1 MSEGFV
7 SRLAQFGPDIHSGL
21 TDLYTKNVDAVYA
34 RIIALAQTTHDAR
47 SKKLRQRDRDQ
58 PADWFQSEKAIGYV
72 AYTDRLAGDLK
83 GVKKKIPYLK
93 AHGITY
99 LHLMPLLNP
108 RPGENDGGYAVVDFR
123 NVAPSLGT
131 MRDLASLADALHDE
145 NISLTIDLVLNHVA
159 MEHDW
164 AVKAREGD
172 STYRDYFYIFPD
184 REIPDQFECSLP
196 EVFPDFAPGN
206 FTWNDEVEGWVWTT
220 FNSYQWDVNW
230 SNPQVLVEFL
240 DIIGFLA
247 NQGVDCL
254 RLDAIAF
261 LWKRLGTSSQNQS
274 EVHSITQVLRAFAR
288 IVAPSMIFQAEAI
301 VGPSDVGAYLG
312 EGRFIGKVSDV
323 AYHNSL
329 MVQIWSAFAARDA
342 RLMSVALNRFAELP
356 PGTAWTTYLRCH
368 DDIGWAIDDTDV
380 ASLGWDGFG
389 HRSFLADY
397 YSGNFDGSFARG
409 LVFQENPATGDRR
422 ISGSSASLAGVESAL
437 ELMELAQRSQAVESA
452 LDRLTCGYAIV
463 FGFGGLPL
471 IYMGDEWGLLND
483 YSYTSRPQEASD
495 NRWVHR
501 PFMPDFEELNS
512 DQRYIAQE
520 LSSRITRLSA
530 ARAALPQL
538 HASQKS
544 IVLPTSRNEVF
555 MVLREG
561 ERGSLLQ
568 IYNVSPDTLTISG
581 SELPWE
587 PRSIELI
594 TGDSL
599 ELGDQIHIPPF
610 AHWWLLPRERSRLAQ

>member
-1 MSEGFV
+1 MSIEFA

-21 TDLYTKNVDAVYA
+21 NDLYRDNNPYGDNIDEIYA
-34 RIIALAQTTHDAR
+34 QVISIAQSTHDSR
-47 SKKLRQRDRDQ
+47 SKALKERDEKQ

-72 AYTDRLAGDLK
+72 AYTDRFAGNLQ
-83 GVKKKIPYLK
+83 GVKNKIPYLK
-93 AHGITY
+93 ALGVTY
-99 LHLMPLLNP
+99 LHLMPLLNS
-108 RPGENDGGYAVVDFR
+108 RPGENDGGYAVMDFR
-123 NVAPSLGT
+123 SVAPALGS
-131 MRDLASLADALHDE
+131 MRDLASLTRALHDQD
-145 NISLTIDLVLNHVA
+145 ISLTIDLVLNHVA
-159 MEHDW
+159 MEHEW
-164 AVKAREGD
+164 AIKAREGN
-172 STYRDYFYIFPD
+172 TLYRDYFYVFPD
-184 REIPDQFECSLP
+184 REIPDQFEQSLP

-206 FTWNDEVEGWVWTT
+206 FTWNDELNGWVWTT
-220 FNSYQWDVNW
+220 FNSYQWDLNW
-230 SNPQVLVEFL
+230 SNPQVLLEFL

-301 VGPSDVGAYLG
+301 VGPGDVGAYLG
-312 EGRFIGKVSDV
+312 EGRFTGKVSDV

-368 DDIGWAIDDTDV
+368 DDIGWAIDDSD
-380 ASLGWDGFG
+380 AESLGWSGFG

-397 YSGNFDGSFARG
+397 YSGEFDGSPSRG
-409 LVFQENPATGDRR
+409 VVFQENPATGDRR
-422 ISGSSASLAGVESAL
+422 ISGSTASLAGIESAL
-437 ELMELAQRSQAVESA
+437 EIADSLHSAQALELALERII
-452 LDRLTCGYAIV
+452 CGYSIV

-483 YSYTSRPQEASD
+483 YSYVNRPLEAPD

-501 PFMPDFEELNS
+501 PFMPNFENL
-512 DQRYIAQE
+512 DPVQKKIAQE
-520 LSSRITRLSA
+520 LSAQLTRLAA
-530 ARAALPQL
+530 ARSALPQL
-538 HASQKS
+538 HASQNS
-544 IVLPTSRNEVF
+544 IVLPTSNNAVF

-568 IYNVSPDTLTISG
+568 IYNVSPDSVTISG
-581 SELPWE
+581 SELPWD

-594 TGDSL
+594 TGSIV
-599 ELGDQIHIPPF
+599 ELGDQIHIPAF
-610 AHWWLLPRERSRLAQ
+610 GHWWLLPL

>member
-1 MSEGFV
+1 MSIEFA

-21 TDLYTKNVDAVYA
+21 NDLYRDNNPYGDNIDEIYA
-34 RIIALAQTTHDAR
+34 QVISIAQSTHDSR
-47 SKKLRQRDRDQ
+47 SKALKERDEKQ

-72 AYTDRLAGDLK
+72 AYTDRFAGNLQ
-83 GVKKKIPYLK
+83 GVKNKIPYLK
-93 AHGITY
+93 ALGVTY
-99 LHLMPLLNP
+99 LHLMPLLNS
-108 RPGENDGGYAVVDFR
+108 RPGENDGGYAVMDFR
-123 NVAPSLGT
+123 SVAPALGS
-131 MRDLASLADALHDE
+131 MRDLASLTRALHDQD
-145 NISLTIDLVLNHVA
+145 ISLTIDLVLNHVA
-159 MEHDW
+159 MEHEW
-164 AVKAREGD
+164 AIKARDGN
-172 STYRDYFYIFPD
+172 TIYRDYFYVFPD
-184 REIPDQFECSLP
+184 REIPDQFEQSLP

-206 FTWNDEVEGWVWTT
+206 FTWNNELNGWVWTT
-220 FNSYQWDVNW
+220 FNSYQWDLNW
-230 SNPQVLVEFL
+230 SNPQVLLEFL

-288 IVAPSMIFQAEAI
+288 IIAPSMIFQAEAI
-301 VGPSDVGAYLG
+301 VGPGDVGAYLG
-312 EGRFIGKVSDV
+312 EGRFTGKVSDV

-356 PGTAWTTYLRCH
+356 SGTAWTTYLRCH
-368 DDIGWAIDDTDV
+368 DDIGWAIDDSD
-380 ASLGWDGFG
+380 AESLGWSGFG

-397 YSGNFDGSFARG
+397 YSGEFDGSPSRG
-409 LVFQENPATGDRR
+409 VVFQENPATGDRR
-422 ISGSSASLAGVESAL
+422 ISGSTASLAGIESAL
-437 ELMELAQRSQAVESA
+437 EIADSLHSTRA
-452 LDRLTCGYAIV
+452 LDMALERIICGYSIV

-483 YSYTSRPQEASD
+483 YSYVNRPLEAPD

-501 PFMPDFEELNS
+501 PFMPSFENLDS
-512 DQRYIAQE
+512 VQKKIAQE
-520 LSSRITRLSA
+520 LSAQFTRLAA
-530 ARAALPQL
+530 ARSALPQL
-538 HASQKS
+538 HASQNS
-544 IVLPTSRNEVF
+544 IVLPTSNNAVF

-568 IYNVSPDTLTISG
+568 IYNVSPDSVTISG

-587 PRSIELI
+587 PQSIELI
-594 TGDSL
+594 TGSIV
-599 ELGDQIHIPPF
+599 EIGDQIHIPAF
-610 AHWWLLPRERSRLAQ
+610 GHWWLLPL

>member
-1 MSEGFV
+1 MSEDFV
-7 SRLAQFGPDIHSGL
+7 ARLAHFGPDIRAGL
-21 TDLYTKNVDAVYA
+21 ADLYTENVDAVYA
-34 RIIALAQTTHDAR
+34 QIIALAQSTHDSR
-47 SKKLRQRDRDQ
+47 SRKLRQRDIDQ

-72 AYTDRLAGDLK
+72 AYTDRFAGDLK

-93 AHGITY
+93 ALGVTY
-99 LHLMPLLNP
+99 LHLMPLLSP
-108 RPGENDGGYAVVDFR
+108 RPGENDGGYAVMDFR

-131 MRDLASLADALHDE
+131 MRDLASLTDALHDQG
-145 NISLTIDLVLNHVA
+145 ISLTIDLVLNHVA
-159 MEHDW
+159 MEHEW
-164 AVKAREGD
+164 ALKARQGD
-172 STYRDYFYIFPD
+172 PIYRDYFYVFPD
-184 REIPDQFECSLP
+184 REVPDQFEQSLP

-206 FTWNDEVEGWVWTT
+206 FTWNDELKGWVWTT
-220 FNSYQWDVNW
+220 FNSYQWDLNW
-230 SNPQVLVEFL
+230 ANPQVLVEFL

-274 EVHSITQVLRAFAR
+274 EVHSITQILRAFTR

-301 VGPSDVGAYLG
+301 VGPGDVGAYLG
-312 EGRFIGKVSDV
+312 EGRFTGKVSDV

-329 MVQIWSAFAARDA
+329 MVQIWSAFAAKDA

-356 PGTAWTTYLRCH
+356 HGTAWTTYLRCH
-368 DDIGWAIDDTDV
+368 DDIGWAIDDTDA

-422 ISGSSASLAGVESAL
+422 ISGSAASLAGIESAL
-437 ELMELAQRSQAVESA
+437 ELADPEQRNEAVETA
-452 LDRLTCGYAIV
+452 LDRITCGYAIV

-483 YSYTSRPQEASD
+483 YSYTNRPLEAPD

-501 PFMPDFEELNS
+501 PFMPDFEVLDPE
-512 DQRYIAQE
+512 QKYVAQE
-520 LSSRITRLSA
+520 LSSRLTRLAS
-530 ARAALPQL
+530 ARASLPQL

-544 IVLPTSRNEVF
+544 LVLSTSDIAVF

-561 ERGSLLQ
+561 RRGSLLQ
-568 IYNVSPDTLTISG
+568 VYNVSPSPASISA

-587 PRSIELI
+587 PQNIDLI
-594 TGDSL
+594 TGDTV
-599 ELGDQIHIPPF
+599 EIGDQIHIPPF
-610 AHWWLLPRERSRLAQ
+610 AHWWLLPR

>member
-1 MSEGFV
+1 MSEDFV
-7 SRLAQFGPDIHSGL
+7 ARLAHFGPDIRAGL
-21 TDLYTKNVDAVYA
+21 SDLYTENVDAVYA
-34 RIIALAQTTHDAR
+34 QIIALAQSVYDSR
-47 SKKLRQRDRDQ
+47 NKKLRQRDIDQ

-72 AYTDRLAGDLK
+72 AYTDRFAGDLK
-83 GVKKKIPYLK
+83 GVKRKIPYLK
-93 AHGITY
+93 ALGVTY
-99 LHLMPLLNP
+99 LHLMPLLSP
-108 RPGENDGGYAVVDFR
+108 RPGENDGGYAVMDFR

-131 MRDLASLADALHDE
+131 MRDLASLTDALHDQG
-145 NISLTIDLVLNHVA
+145 ISLTIDLVLNHVA
-159 MEHDW
+159 MEHEW
-164 AVKAREGD
+164 ALKARQGD
-172 STYRDYFYIFPD
+172 LSYRDYFYVFPD
-184 REIPDQFECSLP
+184 REVPDQFEQSLP

-206 FTWNDEVEGWVWTT
+206 FTWNDELKGWVWTT
-220 FNSYQWDVNW
+220 FNSYQWDLNW
-230 SNPQVLVEFL
+230 ANPQVLVEFL

-274 EVHSITQVLRAFAR
+274 EVHSITQILRAFTR

-301 VGPSDVGAYLG
+301 VGPGDVGAYLG
-312 EGRFIGKVSDV
+312 EGRFTGKVSDV

-329 MVQIWSAFAARDA
+329 MVQIWSAFAAKDA

-356 PGTAWTTYLRCH
+356 HGTAWTTYLRCH
-368 DDIGWAIDDTDV
+368 DDIGWAIDDTDA

-397 YSGNFDGSFARG
+397 YSGKFDGSFARG

-422 ISGSSASLAGVESAL
+422 ISGSAASLAGIESAL
-437 ELMELAQRSQAVESA
+437 ELADPEPRNEALETA
-452 LDRLTCGYAIV
+452 LDRITCGYAIV

-483 YSYTSRPQEASD
+483 YSYSNRPLEAPD

-501 PFMPDFEELNS
+501 PFMPEFEALDPE
-512 DQRYIAQE
+512 QKYVAQE
-520 LSSRITRLSA
+520 LSSRLTRLAS
-530 ARAALPQL
+530 ARASLPQL

-544 IVLPTSRNEVF
+544 LVLSTSNNAVF
-555 MVLREG
+555 MVLRG
-561 ERGSLLQ
+561 GRRGSLLQ
-568 IYNVSPDTLTISG
+568 VYNVSPSPASISA

-587 PRSIELI
+587 PQNIDLI
-594 TGDSL
+594 TGDTV
-599 ELGDQIHIPPF
+599 EIGDQIHIPPF
-610 AHWWLLPRERSRLAQ
+610 AHWWLLPR

>member
-1 MSEGFV
+1 MSIEFA

-21 TDLYTKNVDAVYA
+21 NDLYRDNIDEIYA
-34 RIIALAQTTHDAR
+34 QVISIAQSTHDSR
-47 SKKLRQRDRDQ
+47 SKALKERDEKQ

-72 AYTDRLAGDLK
+72 AYTDRFAGNLQ
-83 GVKKKIPYLK
+83 GVKNKIPYLK
-93 AHGITY
+93 ALGVTY
-99 LHLMPLLNP
+99 LHLMPLLNS
-108 RPGENDGGYAVVDFR
+108 RPGENDGGYAVMDFR
-123 NVAPSLGT
+123 SVAPALGS
-131 MRDLASLADALHDE
+131 MRDLASLTRALHDQD
-145 NISLTIDLVLNHVA
+145 ISLTIDLVLNHVA
-159 MEHDW
+159 MEHEW
-164 AVKAREGD
+164 AIKAREGN
-172 STYRDYFYIFPD
+172 TLYRDYFYVFPD
-184 REIPDQFECSLP
+184 REIPDQFEQSLP

-206 FTWNDEVEGWVWTT
+206 FTWNNELNGWVWTT
-220 FNSYQWDVNW
+220 FNSYQWDLNW
-230 SNPQVLVEFL
+230 SNPQVLLEFL

-288 IVAPSMIFQAEAI
+288 IIAPSMIFQAEAI
-301 VGPSDVGAYLG
+301 VGPGDVGAYLG
-312 EGRFIGKVSDV
+312 EGRFTGKVSDV

-356 PGTAWTTYLRCH
+356 SGTAWTTYLRCH
-368 DDIGWAIDDTDV
+368 DDIGWAIDDSD
-380 ASLGWDGFG
+380 AESLGWSGFG

-397 YSGNFDGSFARG
+397 YSGEFDGSPSRG
-409 LVFQENPATGDRR
+409 VVFQENPATGDRR
-422 ISGSSASLAGVESAL
+422 ISGSTASLAGIESAL
-437 ELMELAQRSQAVESA
+437 EIADSLHSTRA
-452 LDRLTCGYAIV
+452 LDMALERIICGYSIV

-483 YSYTSRPQEASD
+483 YSYVNRPLEAPD

-501 PFMPDFEELNS
+501 PFMPSFENLDS
-512 DQRYIAQE
+512 VQKKIAQE
-520 LSSRITRLSA
+520 LSAQFTRLAA
-530 ARAALPQL
+530 ARSALPQL
-538 HASQKS
+538 HASQNS
-544 IVLPTSRNEVF
+544 IVLPTSNNAVF

-568 IYNVSPDTLTISG
+568 IYNVSPDLVTISG

-587 PRSIELI
+587 PQSIELI
-594 TGDSL
+594 TGSIV
-599 ELGDQIHIPPF
+599 EIGDQIHIPAF
-610 AHWWLLPRERSRLAQ
+610 GHWWLLPL

>member
-1 MSEGFV
+1 MSIEFA

-21 TDLYTKNVDAVYA
+21 NDLYRDNIDEIYA
-34 RIIALAQTTHDAR
+34 QVISIAQSTHDSR
-47 SKKLRQRDRDQ
+47 SKALKERDEKQ

-72 AYTDRLAGDLK
+72 AYTDRFAGNLQ
-83 GVKKKIPYLK
+83 GVKNKIPYLK
-93 AHGITY
+93 ALGVTY
-99 LHLMPLLNP
+99 LHLMPLLNS
-108 RPGENDGGYAVVDFR
+108 RPGENDGGYAVMDFR
-123 NVAPSLGT
+123 SVAPALGS
-131 MRDLASLADALHDE
+131 MRDLASLTQALHDQD
-145 NISLTIDLVLNHVA
+145 ISLTIDLVLNHVA
-159 MEHDW
+159 MEHEW
-164 AVKAREGD
+164 AIKAREGN
-172 STYRDYFYIFPD
+172 SIYRDYFYVFPD
-184 REIPDQFECSLP
+184 REIPDQFEQSLP

-206 FTWNDEVEGWVWTT
+206 FTWNDELNGWVWTT
-220 FNSYQWDVNW
+220 FNSYQWDLNW
-230 SNPQVLVEFL
+230 SNPQVLLEFL

-288 IVAPSMIFQAEAI
+288 IIAPSMIFQAEAI
-301 VGPSDVGAYLG
+301 VGPGDVGAYLG
-312 EGRFIGKVSDV
+312 EGRFTGKVSDV

-356 PGTAWTTYLRCH
+356 SGTAWTTYLRCH
-368 DDIGWAIDDTDV
+368 DDIGWAIDDSD
-380 ASLGWDGFG
+380 AESLGWSGFA

-397 YSGNFDGSFARG
+397 YSGEFDGSPSRG
-409 LVFQENPATGDRR
+409 VVFQENPATGDRR
-422 ISGSSASLAGVESAL
+422 ISGSTASLAGIESAL
-437 ELMELAQRSQAVESA
+437 EIADSLHSTRA
-452 LDRLTCGYAIV
+452 LDIALERIICGYSIV

-483 YSYTSRPQEASD
+483 YSYVNRPLEAPD

-501 PFMPDFEELNS
+501 PFMPSFENLDS
-512 DQRYIAQE
+512 VQKKIAQE
-520 LSSRITRLSA
+520 LSAQFTRLAA
-530 ARAALPQL
+530 ARSALPQL
-538 HASQKS
+538 HASQNS
-544 IVLPTSRNEVF
+544 IVLPTSSDAVF

-568 IYNVSPDTLTISG
+568 IYNVSPDSVTISG

-587 PRSIELI
+587 PQSIELI
-594 TGDSL
+594 TGSIV
-599 ELGDQIHIPPF
+599 ELGDQIHIPAF
-610 AHWWLLPRERSRLAQ
+610 GHWWLLPL